1 MELKFSK
8 YHGTGNDFIL
18 VDDREGNTLSIL
30 TQEVIADLCRRHTGI
45 GADGMILMRDS
56 ESCDFSMKY
65 FNSDGIEGT
74 MCGNGGRCLVAFAH
88 ALGIIQSRY
97 QFEAI
102 DGLHQASLKD
112 GIIELEMQKP
122 FGYRAISPQ
131 EDWIHTGS
139 PHFVSIQNTPVE
151 EIDVLN
157 LGRNI
162 RNSETF
168 AEEGTNVN
176 FVNEIDERTLKVR
189 TYERGVED
197 ETLSCGT
204 GAVAVVYTYLLKK
217 GWPHH
222 EMLVQTSG
230 GDLKVMVEHPGEEE
244 ERVLLSGPA
253 VKVFDG
259 SITL

>member
-1 MELKFSK
+1 MKLKFSK

-18 VDDREGNTLSIL
+18 VDDRDGNILSVL
-30 TQEVIADLCRRHTGI
+30 TQQVIAGLCRRHTGI

-56 ESCDFSMKY
+56 AGYDFSMKY
-65 FNSDGIEGT
+65 YNSDGIEGT
-74 MCGNGGRCLVAFAH
+74 MCGNGGRCLVAFAQE
-88 ALGIIQSRY
+88 LGMTQSTY

-102 DGLHQASLKD
+102 DGPHQASLND

-122 FGYRAISPQ
+122 FGYVEISPQ
-131 EDWIHTGS
+131 EVWIQTGS
-139 PHFVSIQNTPVE
+139 PHFVSIQNVPVE
-151 EIDVLN
+151 EIDVYN

-162 RNSETF
+162 RTSESF

-176 FVNEIDERTLKVR
+176 FVNEIDERTLRVR

-222 EMLVQTSG
+222 DMLVQTLG
-230 GDLKVMVEHPGEEE
+230 GDLKVIVEHPGEEQ

-253 VKVFDG
+253 IKVFDG
-259 SITL
+259 RISL